1 MFDLELEWMVGIGG
15 GGKGEKRQL
24 KCYTPPDKLHLIAFP
39 EIGRW
44 PIRIS
49 QLGLLLIEP
58 RLSPFS
64 MS

>member
-49 QLGLLLIEP
+49 QLFNSHNWLTWN
-58 RLSPFS
+58 FS
-64 MS
+64 L